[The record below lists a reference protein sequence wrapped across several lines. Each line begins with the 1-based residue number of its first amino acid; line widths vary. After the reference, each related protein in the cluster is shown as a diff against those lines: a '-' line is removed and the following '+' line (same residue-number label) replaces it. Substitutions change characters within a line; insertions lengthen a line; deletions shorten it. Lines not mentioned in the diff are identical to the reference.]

1 MRELAIDDLPMPV
14 VTFLNAIGVPWP
26 YINEDQLSQFATLTR
41 QFGAAVQTTHEDATK
56 AVSSIASA
64 HKAASSQQMTDGWE
78 KLSGQH
84 VTEIVDAC
92 HVLAVALD
100 AAAGYIVA
108 QKIAAIA
115 DLAEMAAEFVA
126 DQAAAV
132 ATAGIAEAALPV
144 IIAAGQKL
152 MESLVNDLEQYI
164 LGEVVDAAAKP
175 LFAKIEQMLAGLDW
189 SQSGAAGGG
198 QGQGIELDAGAV
210 KAQTALLRQ
219 HAADMRAHATSF
231 ATAVHGLG
239 F

>member
-1 MRELAIDDLPMPV
+1 MAVDDLPMPV
-14 VTFLNAIGVPWP
+14 VTFLNAIGIPWP
-26 YINEDQLSQFATLTR
+26 YINEDQVSEFATLTR
-41 QFGAAVQTTHEDATK
+41 QFGTAVQTTHQDATK

-64 HKAASSQQMTDGWE
+64 HKAVSTQKMSDGWE

-84 VTEIVDAC
+84 VTEIVDGC
-92 HVLAVALD
+92 QVLAAALD

-108 QKIAAIA
+108 QKVEAIA
-115 DLAEMAAEFVA
+115 QLIAMAAEFVA

-132 ATAGIAEAALPV
+132 ATFGIAEAALPL
-144 IIAAGQKL
+144 IEEAGEKL

-164 LGEVVDAAAKP
+164 IGQVVEAAAKP
-175 LFAKIEQMLAGLDW
+175 LFAKVETMLSGLDW

-198 QGQGIELDAGAV
+198 KGSGVELDAGAV

-219 HAADMRAHATSF
+219 HASDMRAHATSF
-231 ATAVHGLG
+231 ASGVRGLG